1 MHKCNLHSWMMTL
14 CCVGLFCNSSE
25 TFAGPHLESELA
37 KHWPGVSIYNYGLQD
52 SGEYRQRYLLQNGK
66 PLHHNMISSKNTFL
80 TLNMLEMRA

>member
-52 SGEYRQRYLLQNGK
+52 SGEYRQ
-66 PLHHNMISSKNTFL
+66 ISSQKWQT
-80 TLNMLEMRA
+80 TPPQHIII